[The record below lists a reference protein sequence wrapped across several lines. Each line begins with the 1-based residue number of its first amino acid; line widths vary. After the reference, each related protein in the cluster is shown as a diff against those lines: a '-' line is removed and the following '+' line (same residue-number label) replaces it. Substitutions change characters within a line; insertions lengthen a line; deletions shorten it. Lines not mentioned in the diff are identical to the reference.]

1 MYKHETTGR
10 FLKIFSGNNCNKDHS
25 NKISASSTMLT
36 KKRKTVLLCVIGLK
50 LESKE
55 EKTKWSH
62 VYLEDAE
69 DMFCLLCEVEFYTVS
84 VIILLVKYSYNTIA
98 TCPLRSGSHVSKSEC
113 GTAQTAK
120 FRSKFVTCQKSSWPS
135 EKRIVIL
142 IRCDPPIKVHVKQ
155 PLIWQKVCQILG

>member
-1 MYKHETTGR
+1 
-10 FLKIFSGNNCNKDHS
+10 
-25 NKISASSTMLT
+25 MLT

-62 VYLEDAE
+62 IYLEDAE

-98 TCPLRSGSHVSKSEC
+98 TCPLRSGSHVSKSE
-113 GTAQTAK
+113 
-120 FRSKFVTCQKSSWPS
+120 W
-135 EKRIVIL
+135 
-142 IRCDPPIKVHVKQ
+142 
-155 PLIWQKVCQILG
+155 